1 MRVFLFLSVVFMISC
16 GKNPDVRTIWH
27 NHKSIKLLNDKNPE
41 ASQKDLVEALSF
53 DPFQPEVHLNLGL
66 NFEILNQND
75 NALKQYATVEKYS
88 NNSFQV
94 FVSRFNRAQLLAREK
109 KIEEALA
116 VYQSALEIAPTS
128 KEVKTNIELL
138 SQQQQ
143 GGGQGKDDQNQKKD
157 DKSQDDKKNENGD
170 DKDQKEK
177 DKDQKDKENQKKDY
191 KPNQKYQPREFK
203 GELSKSDVKKILDE
217 LKQQE
222 QKIRAEYNKKN
233 DYKER
238 PRGKDW

>member
-1 MRVFLFLSVVFMISC
+1 MRILLLSTILFMISC

-27 NHKSIKLLNDKNPE
+27 NHQSIKLLNSKNPE
-41 ASQKDLVEALSF
+41 GSQKDLIEALRF

-66 NFEILNQND
+66 NFEILNQNE
-75 NALKQYATVEKYS
+75 NALKQYSTVEKYS

-94 FVSRFNRAQLLAREK
+94 FISRFNRAQLLAREK

-116 VYQSALEIAPTS
+116 VYQSALEIVPTS

-138 SQQQQ
+138 TQQQQ
-143 GGGQGKDDQNQKKD
+143 GDGQGKGDQNEQKD
-157 DKSQDDKKNENGD
+157 NKSQDDKPNKNDD
-170 DKDQKEK
+170 DKDQK
-177 DKDQKDKENQKKDY
+177 DKEQKENQKKDY

>member
-1 MRVFLFLSVVFMISC
+1 MRILLLSTILFMISC
-16 GKNPDVRTIWH
+16 GKNPDVRAIWH
-27 NHKSIKLLNDKNPE
+27 NHQSIKLLNNKNPE
-41 ASQKDLVEALSF
+41 ASQKDLIDALRF

-88 NNSFQV
+88 NSSFQV
-94 FVSRFNRAQLLAREK
+94 FISRFNRAQLLAREK
-109 KIEEALA
+109 KVEEALA
-116 VYQSALEIAPTS
+116 VYQSALEIVPTS

-138 SQQQQ
+138 TQQQQ
-143 GGGQGKDDQNQKKD
+143 GDGEGKGDQNEQKDNK
-157 DKSQDDKKNENGD
+157 DDKKNDNGEN
-170 DKDQKEK
+170 KDQKEN
-177 DKDQKDKENQKKDY
+177 DQKDKEQKENQKKDY

>member
-1 MRVFLFLSVVFMISC
+1 MKILLLLTIIFMVSC

-27 NHKSIKLLNDKNPE
+27 NHQSIKLLNNKNPE
-41 ASQKDLVEALSF
+41 ASQKDLIEALRF
-53 DPFQPEVHLNLGL
+53 DPFLSEIHLNLGL
-66 NFEILNQND
+66 NFEILNQNE
-75 NALKQYATVEKYS
+75 NALKQYANGEKYS
-88 NNSFQV
+88 DNSFQV
-94 FVSRFNRAQLLAREK
+94 FISRFNRAQLLAREK
-109 KIEEALA
+109 KIEEALSA
-116 VYQSALEIAPTS
+116 YQSALEIVPTS

-138 SQQQQ
+138 TQQQQ
-143 GGGQGKDDQNQKKD
+143 GGGQGKGDQNEQQD
-157 DKSQDDKKNENGD
+157 EKSQDDKQNG
-170 DKDQKEK
+170 EG
-177 DKDQKDKENQKKDY
+177 KDQKDKNQKEKENQKKEY

-233 DYKER
+233 DYKEQ